1 MRVLLFADG
10 GARGNPGPAAG
21 GAVLL
26 AEDGR
31 VLAERGEYL
40 GTATNNVA
48 EYTGLIVGLEEA
60 KRLGTVTMLD
70 VRMDSLLVVQ
80 QMRGIWKIKHPG
92 LRPLALRA
100 GALLAEFPQRTIEH
114 VPRDLNHLAD
124 AVVNRILDD
133 AASRPR

>member
-1 MRVLLFADG
+1 MRVTLYADG

-21 GAVLL
+21 GAVLV

-31 VLAERGEYL
+31 ILAERGEYL
-40 GTATNNVA
+40 GVATNNVA

-60 KRLGTVTMLD
+60 KRLGDVTTLD

-80 QMRGIWKIKHPG
+80 QMRGVWKIKHPG

-100 GALLAEFPQRTIEH
+100 GALLAEFPDRTIEH
-114 VPRDLNHLAD
+114 LPRDLNFLAD
-124 AVVNRILDD
+124 AVVNRILDQ
-133 AASRPR
+133 AAGRSA

>member
-1 MRVLLFADG
+1 MRVTLFADG

-26 AEDGR
+26 GEDGR
-31 VLAERGEYL
+31 VLCERGEYL

-60 KRLGTVTMLD
+60 KRLGTVTTLD

-80 QMRGIWKIKHPG
+80 QMRGIWKIRHPD
-92 LRPLALRA
+92 LRPLAIRA

-114 VPRDLNHLAD
+114 VPRGLNHLAD
-124 AVVNRILDD
+124 AVVNRILDG
-133 AASRPR
+133 AASGPE

>member
-1 MRVLLFADG
+1 MLLG
-10 GARGNPGPAAG
+10 
-21 GAVLL
+21 
-26 AEDGR
+26 EDGL
-31 VLAERGEYL
+31 VLCERGEYL

-60 KRLGTVTMLD
+60 KRLGTVTTLD

-92 LRPLALRA
+92 LRPLAIRA

-124 AVVNRILDD
+124 AVVNRILDE
-133 AASRPR
+133 AASRLE